1 MVGTGV
7 FTTTGVVLPL
17 VGSPL
22 AVLAIWAVSG
32 VLALCGAAAYAEL
45 GAMMPEAGGEYVY
58 LGRAYH
64 PAVGFLSGWVSLTAG
79 FSASIAVSALAFATY
94 LARLVPALD
103 APAWLTVNL
112 AVGGHDLSTIALG
125 AREAVAIGLIAGIT
139 ALHGFDTRLGG
150 WVQAGFTGAKVLLIA
165 GFIACAIAFGH

>member
-45 GAMMPEAGGEYVY
+45 GAMMPRAGGEYVY
-58 LGRAYH
+58 LTRAFH
-64 PAVGFLSGWVSLTAG
+64 PAVGFMAGWLALLVG
-79 FSASIAVSALAFATY
+79 FARRRRRGRSRLASTCTPRRRPCRNKRRRS
-94 LARLVPALD
+94 R
-103 APAWLTVNL
+103 
-112 AVGGHDLSTIALG
+112 
-125 AREAVAIGLIAGIT
+125 
-139 ALHGFDTRLGG
+139 
-150 WVQAGFTGAKVLLIA
+150 
-165 GFIACAIAFGH
+165 